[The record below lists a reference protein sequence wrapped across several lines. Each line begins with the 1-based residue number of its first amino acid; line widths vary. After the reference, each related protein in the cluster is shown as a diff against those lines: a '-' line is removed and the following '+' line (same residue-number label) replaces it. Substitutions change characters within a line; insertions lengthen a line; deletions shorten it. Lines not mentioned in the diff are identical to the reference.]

1 MKKIISVSDAAKLV
15 KSNSSLMI
23 GGFLR
28 CGTPTKL
35 IDELIKNKTGN
46 LTLIANDTSYP
57 EHDRGKLI
65 VNKLVKKAIV
75 THIGT
80 NPETGRQ
87 MNAGELEVQ
96 LVPMGTLVERIR
108 SAGAGLGG
116 FLTPTGIGTIVEEGK
131 ETLEIDGR
139 KYLLEK
145 PLKADFALIRGS
157 VTDTFGNVVY
167 HGTTQ
172 TFNPMM
178 AMAAEH
184 VICGTEKIVE
194 VGELDPNHV
203 VTSGILVDAVVGG
216 APEWKI

>member
-1 MKKIISVSDAAKLV
+1 M
-15 KSNSSLMI
+15 
-23 GGFLR
+23 
-28 CGTPTKL
+28 
-35 IDELIKNKTGN
+35 
-46 LTLIANDTSYP
+46 
-57 EHDRGKLI
+57 
-65 VNKLVKKAIV
+65 
-75 THIGT
+75 
-80 NPETGRQ
+80 
-87 MNAGELEVQ
+87 
-96 LVPMGTLVERIR
+96 
-108 SAGAGLGG
+108 
-116 FLTPTGIGTIVEEGK
+116 LTPTGIGTIVAENKPIITVDGK
-131 ETLEIDGR
+131 E
-139 KYLLEK
+139 YLLEK